1 MAAKRPDGRRDD
13 AAPLPRLAEPVTD
26 FGGAGKRIG
35 RLEPDESDETL
46 PVADREDRFAVGSFE
61 YGVDEAQ
68 RILFAAGELHEGQPA
83 SQVGAFAVDGGED
96 VGRIGRPEFVQ
107 RDAGQ
112 DRNRFHA
119 DKDSASRGQKQ
130 TKFAALPRRRLS
142 KRKLVFRKVRKPRA
156 KANEVC
162 GFAEA
167 EYLRHSQSTIFLCQS
182 AAGGGC
188 VGRLWWDDA
197 ALRMGRLRAAAL
209 RVLTEERIFLADF
222 DCEHVRNIPTF
233 DWAFPER
240 SRFTTFCHRKVAPK
254 VSARRKRRGTA
265 VGLRLKRYADKL
277 APAFSPAHPRPF
289 FFPRFRKAEQ

>member
-1 MAAKRPDGRRDD
+1 MRLLGPLPVAHLIATQRIASSSRAMAAKRPDGRRDD

-130 TKFAALPRRRLS
+130 TKFAVLPRRS
-142 KRKLVFRKVRKPRA
+142 IYGTAKVRFFFVSPRP
-156 KANEVC
+156 
-162 GFAEA
+162 AEDA
-167 EYLRHSQSTIFLCQS
+167 S
-182 AAGGGC
+182 AACGGTMQPSAWGGC
-188 VGRLWWDDA
+188 
-197 ALRMGRLRAAAL
+197 
-209 RVLTEERIFLADF
+209 
-222 DCEHVRNIPTF
+222 
-233 DWAFPER
+233 
-240 SRFTTFCHRKVAPK
+240 
-254 VSARRKRRGTA
+254 
-265 VGLRLKRYADKL
+265 GLRL
-277 APAFSPAHPRPF
+277 FGF
-289 FFPRFRKAEQ
+289 